1 MSKLIITRGL
11 PGSGKTTSA
20 REWVSGDPDGRVR
33 VNRDAMRQMLHFD
46 QRNAT
51 HLTEQ
56 VITKA
61 CADLVRNY
69 LRAGRDVIVDDT
81 NLRQRHA
88 RAWASIAH
96 ITGAE
101 FEVMDFAAV
110 PVETCLE
117 RNQQRP
123 PEARVPESVIRNMH
137 SKFLASGPLP
147 NPTADAPTEEAW
159 EPWTPTPGLRDAY
172 LVDIDGTVALCGERD
187 IYDGAKA
194 HLDTVNEGVAA
205 IIRMLSAGHPMIFM
219 SGRSDEFREVTEG
232 WLHDHDFIADHLYMR
247 AAGDK
252 RKDSIVK
259 HELFNEHVRGRYN
272 IAGVFDDRNQ
282 VVEMWRAI
290 GLTVFQVADGNF

>member
-1 MSKLIITRGL
+1 MPKLIITRGL
-11 PGSGKTTSA
+11 PASGKTTSA
-20 REWVSGDPDGRVR
+20 REWVSADPDGRVR

-69 LRAGRDVIVDDT
+69 LRARQDVIVDDT
-81 NLRQRHA
+81 NLRQRNA
-88 RAWASIAH
+88 RAWATIAH

-101 FEVMDFAAV
+101 FEVMDFTTV
-110 PVETCLE
+110 PMETCLE

-123 PEARVPESVIRNMH
+123 AEARVPEGVIRNMH

-147 NPTADAPTEEAW
+147 KPTADAPTEEAW
-159 EPWTPTPGLRDAY
+159 EPWAPTPGLRDAY
-172 LVDIDGTVALCGERD
+172 LVDIDGTVALCGDRD

-205 IIRMLSAGHPMIFM
+205 IIRMLSRDHLMIFM
-219 SGRSDEFREVTEG
+219 SGRSDEFREVTEQ
-232 WLHDHDFIADHLYMR
+232 WLRVNRFTVDHLHMR

-259 HELFNEHVRGRYN
+259 HELFNQHVRGKYN

-290 GLTVFQVADGNF
+290 GLTVFQVAEGNF